1 MRFHLGTIFFRT
13 AIISLALISSASAQT
28 FKIATLSPDGSLWMK
43 KMRAGAAEIKTLT
56 DARVKIKFYPGGI
69 MGDDKA
75 VLRKIRVGQL
85 HGGALAG
92 GSLAK
97 FYKDSQIYNLPL
109 KFKNYKEVDFVR
121 SKLDQKIM
129 AGFEQKGFVTFGLAE
144 GGFAYAMS
152 KNAPITRVEQLKEFK
167 VWVPS
172 DDKASL
178 VITQAYDISPIPL
191 SIADVLPALQTGI
204 INAVATSPI
213 AAIALQW
220 HTQVEYIT
228 NIPLMYFY
236 AVLAIN
242 KKSFSKLSQPDQK
255 IVRQVMEKIFD
266 DLNQQNRKDN
276 ISAFAALQSQGI
288 KLSNPTPQQ
297 LSLWNIKAEAASQ
310 NLVDKGELSAD
321 SLKQLESLLSTYRT
335 QHAVAHQ

>member
-1 MRFHLGTIFFRT
+1 MLSRTGIVLCTVILSLT
-13 AIISLALISSASAQT
+13 AIAQASAQT

-43 KMRAGAAEIKTLT
+43 KMRAGAKEIKTLT
-56 DARVKIKFYPGGI
+56 DSRVNIKFYPGGI

-109 KFKNYKEVDFVR
+109 KFKSYQEIDFIR
-121 SKLDQKIM
+121 SEFDAKIVN
-129 AGFEQKGFVTFGLAE
+129 GFEKEGFVTFGLAE

-152 KNAPITRVEQLKEFK
+152 KSAPITEVEQLKSFK

-178 VITQAYDISPIPL
+178 VITQAYNIAPIPL
-191 SIADVLPALQTGI
+191 SIGDVLPALQTGI

-236 AVLAIN
+236 AVLAID
-242 KKSFSKLSQPDQK
+242 KKRFSKLSATDQAT
-255 IVRQVMEKIFD
+255 VRDIMGRIFEELD
-266 DLNQQNRKDN
+266 QQNRKDN
-276 ISAFAALQSQGI
+276 VAAFAALQAQGI
-288 KLSNPTPQQ
+288 KLSTPSADQ
-297 LSLWNIKAEAASQ
+297 LTLWNAKAKAASEH
-310 NLVDKGELSAD
+310 LVETGEVSAD
-321 SLKQLESLLSTYRT
+321 TLDRLEALLTTYRAK
-335 QHAVAHQ
+335 HAVAHQ

>member
-1 MRFHLGTIFFRT
+1 MGFHLSAMFR
-13 AIISLALISSASAQT
+13 ASIISLALISAASAQT

-56 DARVKIKFYPGGI
+56 DTRVKIKFYPGGI

-109 KFKNYKEVDFVR
+109 KFKNYKEVDFIR

-129 AGFEQKGFVTFGLAE
+129 TGFEQKGFITFGLAE

-152 KNAPITRVEQLKEFK
+152 KTAPITQVEQLKKFK

-242 KKSFSKLSQPDQK
+242 KKTFSKLSEPDQQ

-266 DLNQQNRKDN
+266 ELNQQNRKDN

-288 KLSNPTPQQ
+288 KLSNPSAQQ
-297 LSLWNIKAEAASQ
+297 RTLWNIKAEAASQ